1 MADDH
6 GGNIQK
12 INAAYEI
19 GKAKMAKKTV
29 SQFLGLPI
37 DYSVTVDMGALKEL
51 VDFVGGITIDTV
63 IDVNL
68 NGQVIPQGHHH
79 LNGDQAL
86 AYSRMRYQDLWA
98 AIAATRSFETSC
110 AKNSKA
116 KIFDEHW

>member
-1 MADDH
+1 
-6 GGNIQK
+6 
-12 INAAYEI
+12 
-19 GKAKMAKKTV
+19 
-29 SQFLGLPI
+29 
-37 DYSVTVDMGALKEL
+37 MGALKEWL
-51 VDFVGGITIDTV
+51 ILSVTIDTV

-86 AYSRMRYQDLWA
+86 AYSRMRYQDPRRDYGQL
-98 AIAATRSFETSC
+98 RQQVLKQV